1 MPFSQISPP
10 SPSPTE
16 PIRLIYTSVSLLH
29 DLLNKEIFGREKL
42 MQDIHFQLHLKG
54 ANDKREWE
62 GEMRTEYEDSGQ
74 LGGCNKVALIGGYIY
89 IYI

>member
-1 MPFSQISPP
+1 
-10 SPSPTE
+10 
-16 PIRLIYTSVSLLH
+16 
-29 DLLNKEIFGREKL
+29 